1 MKEFFE
7 AIQAGRR
14 DDAIGMLDREP
25 GLLKALD
32 GNGLGIALT
41 VRNTLPGHDRREWS
55 HRAVFPHP
63 AEGAKRMK
71 EFFEVIQAG
80 RRDDVIGMLDREP
93 GLLKALDGN
102 GLGIALTH
110 SQYLTGP

>member
-1 MKEFFE
+1 
-7 AIQAGRR
+7 
-14 DDAIGMLDREP
+14 
-25 GLLKALD
+25 
-32 GNGLGIALT
+32 
-41 VRNTLPGHDRREWS
+41 
-55 HRAVFPHP
+55 
-63 AEGAKRMK
+63 MK